1 MAAALPSDQAITTAS
16 RWRAPEALPA
26 VRRWRRE
33 ASSRTVMVR
42 DWYEAPAIPEADV
55 KAAFGGQFVL
65 DPRVELVELTV
76 EYWTQN
82 GVPQDLAAARILE
95 ALQGRRRYPL
105 AGVGLVAAG

>member
-1 MAAALPSDQAITTAS
+1 
-16 RWRAPEALPA
+16 
-26 VRRWRRE
+26 
-33 ASSRTVMVR
+33 MVR